1 MSSNYDA
8 PETTPNGIKI
18 GNRVIGWSG
27 AVKQFDGSRF
37 DSRNSE
43 GLRWLACIMDAVA
56 AGWVSLGAEKELI
69 LWRWLVATVF
79 INEEKDK
86 NGTIEIPNEDGGVDI
101 AVIYSG
107 KKGNLSIYP
116 GPLRFSLANH
126 VEGIAIEK
134 YGVCESSALAL
145 RMYQDMVIADPG
157 YGFRMSPFGRKGL
170 EMLHDDYIGEI
181 NTNGMP
187 EAHVIH

>member
-8 PETTPNGIKI
+8 PETSPNGIKI
-18 GNRVIGWSG
+18 GSRVIGWSG
-27 AVKQFDGSRF
+27 AVKQFDGPRF

-134 YGVCESSALAL
+134 YGVCEGSALAL

>member
-1 MSSNYDA
+1 MSSNNEA

-107 KKGNLSIYP
+107 KKGSLSIYP

-126 VEGIAIEK
+126 VEGIAMEK
-134 YGVCESSALAL
+134 YGVCEGAALAL

>member
-1 MSSNYDA
+1 M
-8 PETTPNGIKI
+8 
-18 GNRVIGWSG
+18 
-27 AVKQFDGSRF
+27 
-37 DSRNSE
+37 
-43 GLRWLACIMDAVA
+43 
-56 AGWVSLGAEKELI
+56 VSLHYGCRGFWLGALYVKKELI

-79 INEEKDK
+79 INEERDR
-86 NGTIEIPNEDGGVDI
+86 NGTIDIPNESGGVDI

-107 KKGNLSIYP
+107 KKGDLSIYP

-126 VEGIAIEK
+126 VEGVAIEK
-134 YGVCESSALAL
+134 YGVEKGSKMAL

-157 YGFRMSPFGRKGL
+157 DGFRMSPFGREGL

>member
-1 MSSNYDA
+1 MSCNYDI
-8 PETTPNGIKI
+8 PETTPTGIKV

-27 AVKQFDGSRF
+27 AVNQFDGSRF
-37 DSRNSE
+37 DSRPSE
-43 GLRWLACIMDAVA
+43 GLRWLACIFDADA
-56 AGWVSLGAEKELI
+56 AGWVVLGTKKKLV

-86 NGTIEIPNEDGGVDI
+86 NGTVEIPNEDGGVDI
-101 AVIYSG
+101 AVIYSS
-107 KKGNLSIYP
+107 KKGDLSIYH

-134 YGVCESSALAL
+134 YGLEEGSALAL
-145 RMYQDMVIADPG
+145 RMYQEMVIADPG
-157 YGFRMSPFGRKGL
+157 YGFRMSHFGREGL
-170 EMLHDDYIGEI
+170 EMLHDDYIELI

-187 EAHVIH
+187 EASVIH

>member
-1 MSSNYDA
+1 MKSNYDI

-27 AVKQFDGSRF
+27 AVNQFDGSRF
-37 DSRNSE
+37 DSRPSE
-43 GLRWLACIMDAVA
+43 GLRWLACIFDADA
-56 AGWVSLGAEKELI
+56 AGWVALGTKKKI
-69 LWRWLVATVF
+69 VLWRWLVATVF

-86 NGTIEIPNEDGGVDI
+86 NGTIEIPNEDGGVDT

-134 YGVCESSALAL
+134 YGIDDGSALAL
-145 RMYQDMVIADPG
+145 RMYQDMVIAKPG
-157 YGFRMSPFGRKGL
+157 YGFRMSPFGREGL
-170 EMLHDDYIGEI
+170 EMLHDDYIGMI
-181 NTNGMP
+181 NADGLP

>member
-1 MSSNYDA
+1 MSSNNDA

-126 VEGIAIEK
+126 VEGIAMEK
-134 YGVCESSALAL
+134 YGVCEGAALAL

-170 EMLHDDYIGEI
+170 EMLHDDYIGEV

>member
-1 MSSNYDA
+1 MSSNNEA

-18 GNRVIGWSG
+18 GSRIIGWSG

-43 GLRWLACIMDAVA
+43 GLRWLACIMEAVA
-56 AGWVSLGAEKELI
+56 AGWISLGAEKELI

-107 KKGNLSIYP
+107 KKGDLSIYP

-134 YGVCESSALAL
+134 YGAEEGPALAL
-145 RMYQDMVIADPG
+145 RMYKDMVIADPR
-157 YGFRMSPFGRKGL
+157 YGFRMSPFGREGL
-170 EMLHDDYIGEI
+170 EMLHDDYIGMI

-187 EAHVIH
+187 EASVIH

>member
-1 MSSNYDA
+1 
-8 PETTPNGIKI
+8 
-18 GNRVIGWSG
+18 
-27 AVKQFDGSRF
+27 
-37 DSRNSE
+37 
-43 GLRWLACIMDAVA
+43 
-56 AGWVSLGAEKELI
+56 EKELI

-101 AVIYSG
+101 AVIYSV

-126 VEGIAIEK
+126 VEGIAMEK
-134 YGVCESSALAL
+134 YGVCEGAALAL

>member
-86 NGTIEIPNEDGGVDI
+86 NGTIDIPNESGGVDT

-107 KKGNLSIYP
+107 KKGDLSIYP

-126 VEGIAIEK
+126 VESIAIEK
-134 YGVCESSALAL
+134 YGVEKGSMMAL
-145 RMYQDMVIADPG
+145 RMYQNMVIADPED
-157 YGFRMSPFGRKGL
+157 GFRMSPFGREGL
-170 EMLHDDYIGEI
+170 EMLHDDYIGMI
-181 NTNGMP
+181 KTSGMP
-187 EAHVIH
+187 DMPVMH

>member
-56 AGWVSLGAEKELI
+56 AGWVSLGSEKELI

-134 YGVCESSALAL
+134 YGVCEGSALAL

>member
-8 PETTPNGIKI
+8 PVTTPNGIKI

-134 YGVCESSALAL
+134 YGVCEGSALAL